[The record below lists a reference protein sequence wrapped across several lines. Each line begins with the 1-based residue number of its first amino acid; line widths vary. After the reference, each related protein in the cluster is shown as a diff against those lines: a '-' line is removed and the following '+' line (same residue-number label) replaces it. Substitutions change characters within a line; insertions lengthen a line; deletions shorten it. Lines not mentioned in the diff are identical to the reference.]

1 MKGFGIPVSNW
12 QEELKLEES
21 RAHTRRRFFFVY
33 FCEKENCGSEDEAA
47 KKSFLFE
54 RRGGIYGA
62 LNLGMGERKVVPKK
76 CTKLRR

>member
-33 FCEKENCGSEDEAA
+33 FCEKENCADQRM
-47 KKSFLFE
+47 KLQKSPSCSKE
-54 RRGGIYGA
+54 EEEY
-62 LNLGMGERKVVPKK
+62 MGH
-76 CTKLRR
+76 